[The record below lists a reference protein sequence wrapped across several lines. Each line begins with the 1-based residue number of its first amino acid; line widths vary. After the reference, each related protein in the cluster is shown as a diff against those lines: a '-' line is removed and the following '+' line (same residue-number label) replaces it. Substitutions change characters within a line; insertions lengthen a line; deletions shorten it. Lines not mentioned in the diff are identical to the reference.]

1 MNYSR
6 IQLED
11 TERREEKEEGKSAS
25 WEQLLPLPGA
35 LNLLVYS
42 LGCLPAQ
49 GLYQDIVQC

>member
-1 MNYSR
+1 MNYSG

-25 WEQLLPLPGA
+25 WEQLLLLLGA
-35 LNLLVYS
+35 LNLV
-42 LGCLPAQ
+42 GCLPAQ